1 MNAVVDSLIRKTPG
15 VLGGEARVGDKRVA
29 VWMLVQARRLG
40 VTDAELLDRYV
51 VELTNEDL
59 TAAWAYYAWHRDE
72 IEDAIR
78 RNEED

>member
-15 VLGGEARVGDKRVA
+15 VLGGEARVGDKRIA
-29 VWMLVQARRLG
+29 VWMLVQARKAG
-40 VTDAELLDRYV
+40 VTDAELLNWYV
-51 VELTNEDL
+51 VPLTEDEL
-59 TAAWAYYAWHRDE
+59 TAAWAYYAWNREE